1 MLSVSLTPKASLL
14 QVLFNYVRSHSCR
27 WRLGCALLK
36 MPAVSLLTGN
46 HYNMFNF
53 PDSTHYPYCPAG
65 WAAAGAKD
73 SPRREWARQ
82 MAEVAWVEERGIVSE
97 EEAEAL
103 AEQERA
109 AGRGPRP
116 RL

>member
-1 MLSVSLTPKASLL
+1 MNPLLSKLD
-14 QVLFNYVRSHSCR
+14 
-27 WRLGCALLK
+27 
-36 MPAVSLLTGN
+36 MPSQQL
-46 HYNMFNF
+46 
-53 PDSTHYPYCPAG
+53 D

-73 SPRREWARQ
+73 SPRHEWARQ